1 MQHVDILTLLETT
14 GASDLVVSRS
24 GAPITRSVRSVRLCE
39 SAETIPAADED
50 GLAIV
55 APRASAELVDYR
67 LDVAV
72 RLASDAGLAALAL
85 YGLEPVPVTTERL
98 AARGDL
104 VLLGLVA
111 GADPGDLLVL
121 LDRGLRPGAST
132 ALARLTDLERVLC
145 GVIDESAA
153 EILAVASGAL
163 LAPLELVG
171 STVAAPSGVVGG
183 AVAARMT
190 ADAIE
195 RAGRAR
201 EAEADRRVRAASSAL
216 ADVLG
221 ATGARGQA
229 ELEQVRRL
237 GIAIEG
243 LHRVALIR
251 SAAEPRSVAAV
262 EAAISVSRI
271 AVELVQHRPGWLVA
285 VAGDVAVVLR
295 SGVDEGVSDSDL
307 RRLIDEVVERSASG
321 HPRHLHASIGTAH
334 AGRDGVRRSH
344 AEAASAL
351 ALGPGP
357 GPGDGP
363 SIIVFDASGL
373 LRLIAEWAPTPSGER
388 ILRAALA
395 PLTALGPP
403 RANVLIET
411 LQVYLDHLGSNT
423 AAARVLHL
431 HPNAVAYRMR
441 RIRGL
446 LGSEI
451 NEPDERIMLQL
462 ACRTALA
469 AAPGG

>member
-1 MQHVDILTLLETT
+1 MDVLTLLETT
-14 GASDLVVSRS
+14 GASEMVVSRS
-24 GAPITRSVRSVRLCE
+24 GAPVTRPVRSVRLCE
-39 SAETIPAADED
+39 SAETIPTVGED

-72 RLASDAGLAALAL
+72 RLASAAGLAALAL
-85 YGLEPVPVTTERL
+85 YDLEPVPVTTERL
-98 AARGDL
+98 AARGGL
-104 VLLGLVA
+104 VLLGLVG

-132 ALARLTDLERVLC
+132 ALARLTELERVLC
-145 GVIDESAA
+145 GVIDGSAA

-171 STVAAPSGVVGG
+171 STVAAPSGIVGG

-195 RAGRAR
+195 RARRAR

-243 LHRVALIR
+243 LHCVALIR
-251 SAAEPRSVAAV
+251 SAAEPRSVTAV
-262 EAAISVSRI
+262 EVAISVSRI
-271 AVELVQHRPGWLVA
+271 AVDLVQHRPGWLVA
-285 VAGDVAVVLR
+285 VAGDVVVILL
-295 SGVDEGVSDSDL
+295 SGVDDGASDPDL
-307 RRLIDEVVERSASG
+307 RRLIAEVVGRSASD
-321 HPRHLHASIGTAH
+321 HPDRRLHASIGTAH

-351 ALGPGP
+351 ARGL
-357 GPGDGP
+357 DDDP
-363 SIIVFDASGL
+363 SITVFDASGL

-395 PLTALGPP
+395 PLAALGPP

-411 LQVYLDHLGSNT
+411 LQVYLDNLGSNT

-441 RIRGL
+441 RIRDL

-462 ACRTALA
+462 ACRAALA